1 MNDAS
6 NMQTTPG
13 ASDRLICPAAPT
25 PAFEYLAVQARA
37 LDFAPQTSNQIA
49 ALANI
54 GYQLLEEIAAYRPAF
69 QWTASPAE
77 IVGELIEEIGMPPTA
92 TGLTQAM
99 AIRDGWKLVPIEP
112 TEAMLLAP
120 GALHSGG
127 YVARIHRDVW
137 SRMLAAA
144 PKAAV

>member
-69 QWTASPAE
+69 QWAASPAE
-77 IVGELIEEIGMPPTA
+77 IVGELIEEISTPATATAQPTA
-92 TGLTQAM
+92 T
-99 AIRDGWKLVPIEP
+99 RDGWKLVPIEP

-120 GALHSGG
+120 GALRSTG
-127 YVARIHRDVW
+127 YVARIHRDIW

-144 PKAAV
+144 PDVGV